1 MYSTTGPDKFMQLFF
16 LYLLNFSFKFC
27 FPNINCYNICKIYLF
42 QILHGPGPDIP
53 IFFSGELVNPVTHTE
68 IFKAISR
75 FKMQW
80 LWFYDA
86 DICFDDI

>member
-1 MYSTTGPDKFMQLFF
+1 M
-16 LYLLNFSFKFC
+16 
-27 FPNINCYNICKIYLF
+27 YLF

-53 IFFSGELVNPVTHTE
+53 IFFSGVLVNPLTHIE
-68 IFKAISR
+68 ISKAISR

-86 DICFDDI
+86 DICFVDI